1 MHYVLAT
8 IGSLGDLHPML
19 ALGLELNRRRHRV
32 VIATIE
38 THRVAVQAA
47 GLEFAPMRPHFKIE
61 PERVRWLFDPTWGP
75 RRLLRDLIFPQ
86 VEAMYEDLAAIARS
100 ADGLVAGEIVYAAP
114 LLAEKTGLPYTY
126 YCTAPSSLISAYDP
140 PVLAPAPYLRYLR
153 FFGRTPHQVLYRV
166 LRAASRPWGKPVS
179 ELRRK
184 LGLSLD
190 PHPAFEGKFSP
201 TLNLIGFSPVFAAPQ
216 PDWPVNSVQPGFLFY
231 DGSLEQGLPEAVER
245 FLAAGEPPIVF
256 TLGSSAVYLQ
266 TDFYV
271 HAIAATQQLRRR
283 AVLLV
288 GKNRLRSRVPGSI
301 LVWDYLPFSQ
311 VFSRAGI
318 VVHQGGAGTCGQ
330 VLKAG
335 VPSVVVPFGFD
346 QLDNA
351 SRLKRL
357 GISETVP
364 RSKLSPARL
373 AGAIQQVESN
383 PGAIGRAQGVA
394 AVMRNEPG
402 VAAAANAVDRWDL
415 MRRRLITTRHHRSE

>member
-1 MHYVLAT
+1 MDYVLAT

-19 ALGLELNRRRHRV
+19 ALGLELSRRRHRV
-32 VIATIE
+32 TIATSE
-38 THRVAVQAA
+38 THRVAVQSA
-47 GLEFAPMRPHFKIE
+47 GLEFAPMRPHFEIE

-75 RRLLRDLIFPQ
+75 RRLLRDLIFPWI
-86 VEAMYEDLAAIARS
+86 EPMYDDLAAIARS
-100 ADGLVAGEIVYAAP
+100 AHGLVAGEIVYAAP
-114 LLAEKTGLPYTY
+114 LLAEKTGLPYAY

-153 FFGRTPHQVLYRV
+153 PFGRMPYQLLYRA
-166 LRAASRPWGKPVS
+166 LRVGSRPWGKPVL

-190 PHPAFEGKFSP
+190 PHPVFEGKFSR
-201 TLNLIGFSPVFAAPQ
+201 TLNLIGFSRVFAAPQ

-231 DGSLEQGLPEAVER
+231 DRSLEKGFPEAVER

-256 TLGSSAVYLQ
+256 TLGSSAVHLQ
-266 TDFYV
+266 TDFYL

-288 GKNRLRSRVPGSI
+288 GKNRLRSRVPGSV

-311 VFSRAGI
+311 VFGRAGT

-330 VLKAG
+330 VLRAG

-351 SRLKRL
+351 NRLKRL

-383 PGAIGRAQGVA
+383 PGAFNRGREVA
-394 AVMRNEPG
+394 TIVRNEPG
-402 VAAAANAVDRWDL
+402 VVAAADAVDG
-415 MRRRLITTRHHRSE
+415 TK